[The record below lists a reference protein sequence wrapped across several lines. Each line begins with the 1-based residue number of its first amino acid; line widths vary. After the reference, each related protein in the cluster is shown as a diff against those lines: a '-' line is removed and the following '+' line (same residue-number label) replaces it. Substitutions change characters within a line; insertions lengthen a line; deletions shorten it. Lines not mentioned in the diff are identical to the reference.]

1 MFDLLDGQ
9 IRHMHD
15 RFATERISCLILSGG
30 FGSSPYVRKRLMERY
45 GSEIGNGHGN
55 TTAMRILMAEEPQL
69 AAVHGLVLDRIQLLK
84 QGVLTFGSRCSP
96 VSYGI
101 ICDQLYIPEKHA
113 GELIRQDPHDQLSYA
128 IDQIDWLVVQGS
140 PVPPTGF
147 SKEFQLKLEPGREVE
162 TFQVHIVMSH
172 YPPAL
177 LPKSMSHKGVERVC
191 TLHISTEGV
200 DKKLKNRHWYN
211 RKPVF
216 WKGTFSVKVVVG
228 PADLAF
234 STVVQGPK
242 DQKQQSSAD
251 CSEVDVCRG
260 LTVENWGFAQTL

>member
-1 MFDLLDGQ
+1 
-9 IRHMHD
+9 
-15 RFATERISCLILSGG
+15 
-30 FGSSPYVRKRLMERY
+30 
-45 GSEIGNGHGN
+45 
-55 TTAMRILMAEEPQL
+55 
-69 AAVHGLVLDRIQLLK
+69 
-84 QGVLTFGSRCSP
+84 
-96 VSYGI
+96 
-101 ICDQLYIPEKHA
+101 
-113 GELIRQDPHDQLSYA
+113 
-128 IDQIDWLVVQGS
+128 
-140 PVPPTGF
+140 
-147 SKEFQLKLEPGREVE
+147 
-162 TFQVHIVMSH
+162 MSH

-260 LTVENWGFAQTL
+260 LTVENCKHV